1 MVLVYLSAA
10 RTCNKLEN
18 GSYVQAEII
27 HNEKTF
33 IRTELMKSVTED
45 EAKLLMT
52 QKLLAEIPWTTEA
65 VTVFWG
71 NEEMGRD
78 AEMANAGK
86 WGQVHH
92 YEEWREIF
100 ELQKRFALFVSH
112 RSKGVLSDYLNL
124 NFNRT
129 LAKGNDLLIEAG
141 KVVS

>member
-65 VTVFWG
+65 VTVFGETKKWDVMLKWPMRENG
-71 NEEMGRD
+71 
-78 AEMANAGK
+78 GK
-86 WGQVHH
+86 STTMKSGV
-92 YEEWREIF
+92 
-100 ELQKRFALFVSH
+100 RFLSCKKDSPFLLVTEV
-112 RSKGVLSDYLNL
+112 KGFY
-124 NFNRT
+124 RIT
-129 LAKGNDLLIEAG
+129 
-141 KVVS
+141 